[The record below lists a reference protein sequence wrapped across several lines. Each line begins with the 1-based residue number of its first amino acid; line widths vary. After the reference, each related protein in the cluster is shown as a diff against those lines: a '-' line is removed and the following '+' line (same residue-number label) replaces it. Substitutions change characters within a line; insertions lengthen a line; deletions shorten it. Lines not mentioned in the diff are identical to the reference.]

1 MSTCGTVSKILL
13 LTIALAGVTG
23 CDEDEK
29 AGENK
34 AATTAKATPT
44 PAPQPTP
51 APKPSAEPEP
61 HHDCPEGSTGVGSFA
76 KPCEAKGTTRVM
88 TVQWTG
94 KMGDNGPSFRVTNT
108 SKLGILY
115 GKLAVYFY
123 DKKGKQLEVADS
135 DKKSPMKTC
144 AGNIFDGEM
153 KAGEKAVIT
162 FSCVKKATVP
172 EDTDAIQAEIEVAG
186 FTDETGKKNDFYW
199 RNKELTPDA
208 RPKAKK

>member
-1 MSTCGTVSKILL
+1 MSKPETVSKILL
-13 LTIALAGVTG
+13 LAIALTAATG
-23 CDEDEK
+23 CDDEEK
-29 AGENK
+29 EQK
-34 AATTAKATPT
+34 AATTAKAAPT

-51 APKPSAEPEP
+51 APKPSAAPEP

-76 KPCEAKGTTRVM
+76 KPCEAKGTASMM

-108 SKLGILY
+108 SKLDILY
-115 GKLAVYFY
+115 GKIAVYFY
-123 DKKGKQLEVADS
+123 DKKGKQLEVSDG
-135 DKKSPMKTC
+135 DKKVPMKTC
-144 AGNIFDGEM
+144 AGNIFDGAM

-172 EDTDAIQAEIEVAG
+172 EDTDAIQAEIEVVG
-186 FTDETGKKNDFYW
+186 FTDESGKKNDFFW
-199 RNKELTPDA
+199 RNKELAPDA